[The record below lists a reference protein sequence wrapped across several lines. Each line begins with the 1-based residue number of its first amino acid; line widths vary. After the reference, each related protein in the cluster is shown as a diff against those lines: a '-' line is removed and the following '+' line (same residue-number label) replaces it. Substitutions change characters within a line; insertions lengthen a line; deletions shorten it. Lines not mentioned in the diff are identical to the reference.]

1 MPSADDA
8 RRQRLTSYLN
18 ATAAMVRS
26 EDTDLTQRQQTV
38 FLKVYLAEAE
48 QTVRGLAGFAGVS
61 KPAITR
67 ALDRLAEFDLI
78 RRKTDPADRR
88 SVLVQQTGRGKVYL
102 RRFGDLL
109 LHSSDHDIEDP

>member
-1 MPSADDA
+1 MATADDA
-8 RRQRLTSYLN
+8 RRERLTSYLN
-18 ATAAMVRS
+18 ATASMVRS
-26 EDTDLTQRQQTV
+26 DETDLTQRQQTV
-38 FLKVYLAEAE
+38 LLKVYLADDE
-48 QTVRGLAGFAGVS
+48 QTVRGLAAFAGIS

-88 SVLVQQTGRGKVYL
+88 SILVQQTGRGKAYL

-109 LHSSDHDIEDP
+109 VHASNRDIEDP